1 MKKNR
6 IYIKILILAAV
17 VFILGC
23 NQNFFPNNDT
33 TTKVEETV
41 NSGYGSVKINIK
53 KSDPSILSQIMP
65 IGMRNFSTRTIMPDL
80 STDNIVHYDLTGDGP
95 NDASF
100 DLIDPTI
107 SGSYTINDLEIGD
120 WTITVTGKDASYN
133 VVARGSSSVSIV
145 NGLTANAT
153 VEVSPVKTATGTGT
167 LDVSVDWD
175 PAILVSS
182 STSLLNI
189 LGDIIYTNLTAPP
202 ITIVDNRL
210 TFSINKPSGY
220 YTIII
225 SLKDDS
231 SRLLATLFET
241 VYVYD
246 NLTTYW
252 RKSLSA
258 SEINAPPAA
267 PTGLTITEGSGK
279 LILNWND
286 ISDVETGYRIYSKIA
301 PAGYS
306 LLAEIPASSV
316 GYEDTTATA
325 GNIID
330 YRIIAY
336 NDFGESVPLEASYT
350 LVTPIVS
357 EALNP
362 ADEATDVDVTTDI
375 KIRFSKSMDTSVIG
389 EIKIYDG
396 SSDQTLTS
404 ANAYFVFSTTVIPND
419 TLTIISKSP
428 APYGIACSNI
438 RVNGFKDVFGTST
451 AYTIPDYN
459 FKFKAAPPKFALGY
473 PRINTITE
481 NSFCID
487 AISDTTGKVYYK
499 ILTAGSTQ
507 PTASNVYSSGD
518 GSYDVTANTLSRKV
532 VTSVSANQEYDVYI
546 ICADASANLS
556 SVFKFMI
563 KTSLTNDILFSENFE
578 DEAATWTPGSLF
590 IPSGNA
596 KSDWDNSI
604 FYPTNIFASK
614 ITDIPMGMNSSK
626 MFLINKSSPTVT
638 PSLLGASFNEAT
650 KRYAVVEYDFYTP
663 TVGLTIPVCHIIA
676 SDGTSDLNGTG
687 ANSIAVHIK
696 VDATAIGSERIK
708 YVTGEDSNVMDNS
721 EPPTTNT
728 TSIIWAITSWY
739 RMQIVLDQSDNSVDI
754 KLLNKNVNSVYT
766 AVGLPY
772 NNSSAGN
779 IKKVWFGTSNTSELY
794 IDNILIYQTETDPN
808 VSAPTIIINKKGSG
822 PVRQN
827 PPIDVDFI
835 GSVDLSSIQY
845 KIGELGP
852 YAPLTTDGT
861 MNVTLSGKTYFP
873 EVKISN
879 TAFNDMPEG
888 EKRIYF
894 KVTDVS
900 INSTESVE
908 YFTIIKDT
916 MPPQIKTATIAPD
929 NSFVKLDFSE
939 KVWGDIAMLQAIDT
953 GDLAIAFHH
962 AGNIIDATIDGL
974 YANPALTEPL
984 AGGNGYETV
993 FVQISP
999 VPFDN
1004 KPDGTETFSIKS
1016 GANMIFDRVGNSG
1029 PETTSPTMTFNDKK
1043 PPTIVYKSPENSV
1056 KAGLDSDL
1064 IFTFDEAVNANAGKY
1079 IYIKKI
1085 SDNSTFRSFLATDDT
1100 KVVITAN
1107 QVKLIVDGYFEPNTD
1122 YYVTMDA
1129 GAFADA
1135 NGNYSVGYSDNSFWK
1150 FSSDLNYTSLIK
1162 VTGGTYNQTDGIESF
1177 AHTVS
1182 DFYIGKYEVTYQL
1195 WYDVRTWSLSKG
1207 YTFANMGQEGN
1218 DGTTDYAPTA
1228 NNYEPVTSINWR
1240 DAIVWC
1246 NAYSEKMGLTP
1257 VYRNGTNDVIKNSSS
1272 ADCDTAVCDWNANG
1286 YRLPTEG
1293 EWQYAA
1299 SWKGSDSSN
1308 GAIEYPTSSG
1318 RYWTPWN
1325 YASGASADISHVAE
1339 TEEVAWLMDNSGH
1352 YTHNVGTRK
1361 ANQLGIYDMS
1371 GSVWE
1376 WLWDS
1381 YYDYS
1386 LFVAKTDYRE
1396 APSASSKFCK
1406 GSHYD
1411 NDANASQTG
1420 YREYTENISLNSNT
1434 IGFRLARSTE
1444 SAYWGSFIWKA
1455 ALWGN

>member
-1 MKKNR
+1 MRKKN
-6 IYIKILILAAV
+6 IFFKLLILLGII
-17 VFILGC
+17 FIFSC
-23 NQNFFPNNDT
+23 NQNFFFPKDNTKDT
-33 TTKVEETV
+33 GDQTV
-41 NSGYGSVKINIK
+41 GGYGKIAL
-53 KSDPSILSQIMP
+53 SINNQTPDILTQISP
-65 IGMRNFSTRTIMPDL
+65 IGMRKFNTRTIFPDL
-80 STDNIVHYDLTGDGP
+80 SADDIKEYQIIGSGAGSLDLTTDVTGVWTSP
-95 NDASF
+95 
-100 DLIDPTI
+100 DL
-107 SGSYTINDLEIGD
+107 SVGL
-120 WTITVTGKDASYN
+120 WTITVKGKNISGDIIADGTTD
-133 VVARGSSSVSIV
+133 VTVAA
-145 NGLTANAT
+145 NTTATANVNVAFLQ
-153 VEVSPVKTATGTGT
+153 SATGGT
-167 LDVSVDWD
+167 LDLSIDWPVGITAD
-175 PAILVSS
+175 KIGY
-182 STSLLNI
+182 STDGGSYYNDELPTTVNSFKK
-189 LGDIIYTNLTAPP
+189 
-202 ITIVDNRL
+202 V
-210 TFSINKPSGY
+210 FSPFPSGSY
-220 YTIII
+220 DFVIKIMNGTTT
-225 SLKDDS
+225 
-231 SRLLATLFET
+231 LAVLMET
-241 VYVYD
+241 VYIYD
-246 NLTTYW
+246 NTTTYW
-252 RKSLSA
+252 PKTLSIN
-258 SEINAPPAA
+258 EINAPPSA

-279 LILNWND
+279 LVLNWND
-286 ISDVETGYRIYSKIA
+286 ISDVETGYKIYRKIG
-301 PAGYS
+301 AGSYM
-306 LLAEIPASSV
+306 LLVDLPASAV
-316 GYEDTTATA
+316 GYEDNSAASGDLISYQIT
-325 GNIID
+325 
-330 YRIIAY
+330 AY
-336 NDFGESVPLEASYT
+336 NDFGESAPLEASYA

-357 EALNP
+357 EALIP

-507 PTASNVYSSGD
+507 PTASDVYSSGD

-556 SVFKFMI
+556 SVFKFMV

-578 DEAATWTPGSLF
+578 DEAAPWTPGEKLY

-604 FYPTNIFASK
+604 FYPTNILASK
-614 ITDIPMGMNSSK
+614 ITDIPMGINSSK
-626 MFLINKSSPTVT
+626 MFLINKSFPTVT

-676 SDGTSDLNGTG
+676 SDGTADLNGTG

-708 YVTGEDSNVMDNS
+708 YVTEEDSDLIGTPDGSTITIFPNI
-721 EPPTTNT
+721 TWTNL
-728 TSIIWAITSWY
+728 IWY
-739 RMQIVLDQSDNSVDI
+739 RMQLVLDQSDNSVDI

-794 IDNILIYQTETDPN
+794 IDNILIYQTNTDPN
-808 VSAPTIIINKKGSG
+808 VSAPTIILNKKGSG

-827 PPIDVDFI
+827 PFIDVDFI
-835 GSVDLSSIQY
+835 GSVDLSSIEY

-861 MNVTLSGKTYFP
+861 TPVSLSATKIYDTP
-873 EVKISN
+873 VKISD
-879 TAFNDMPEG
+879 ASFNAMPEG

-962 AGNIIDATIDGL
+962 AGSIIDATIDGL

-1029 PETTSPTMTFNDKK
+1029 PETTSAIMTFNDKK

-1129 GAFADA
+1129 GAFKDLK
-1135 NGNYSVGYSDNSFWK
+1135 GNYFAGLSDTTKWNWTTSGLYTEMVFVEGVNDSSYYQKRTDTDK
-1150 FSSDLNYTSLIK
+1150 FIHNI
-1162 VTGGTYNQTDGIESF
+1162 
-1177 AHTVS
+1177 S
-1182 DFYIGKYEVTYQL
+1182 DFYVGKYEVTYQL
-1195 WYDVRTWSLSKG
+1195 W
-1207 YTFANMGQEGN
+1207 
-1218 DGTTDYAPTA
+1218 
-1228 NNYEPVTSINWR
+1228 
-1240 DAIVWC
+1240 
-1246 NAYSEKMGLTP
+1246 
-1257 VYRNGTNDVIKNSSS
+1257 
-1272 ADCDTAVCDWNANG
+1272 
-1286 YRLPTEG
+1286 
-1293 EWQYAA
+1293 
-1299 SWKGSDSSN
+1299 
-1308 GAIEYPTSSG
+1308 
-1318 RYWTPWN
+1318 
-1325 YASGASADISHVAE
+1325 
-1339 TEEVAWLMDNSGH
+1339 
-1352 YTHNVGTRK
+1352 
-1361 ANQLGIYDMS
+1361 
-1371 GSVWE
+1371 
-1376 WLWDS
+1376 
-1381 YYDYS
+1381 
-1386 LFVAKTDYRE
+1386 
-1396 APSASSKFCK
+1396 
-1406 GSHYD
+1406 
-1411 NDANASQTG
+1411 
-1420 YREYTENISLNSNT
+1420 
-1434 IGFRLARSTE
+1434 
-1444 SAYWGSFIWKA
+1444 
-1455 ALWGN
+1455 